1 MAAILFDVTVKA
13 YVKQNFIRFLV
24 SISKKETQFNVPKT
38 EQMVLI
44 LHYLICS
51 THNTVFKTLTEAVR
65 ESEIRKHDP
74 SLVLKESRSS

>member
-13 YVKQNFIRFLV
+13 YVQL
-24 SISKKETQFNVPKT
+24 
-38 EQMVLI
+38 VLI
-44 LHYLICS
+44 EKIDENNCYEYLFKKAKEIFIKYSVYLYS